1 MSQFFIAQLFGIY
14 FLVVGAIV
22 LYRKQAIMPSIKELQ
37 KNRPVFLVFALIE
50 LVAGIAVVLTY
61 PDVTLDWEGVVSLIG
76 WMLAIE
82 SIIYL
87 SISRKEMQFIVR
99 KFTTPQSLQV
109 SGIVAVVIGLYLS
122 AVGFGFIS

>member
-1 MSQFFIAQLFGIY
+1 
-14 FLVVGAIV
+14 
-22 LYRKQAIMPSIKELQ
+22 
-37 KNRPVFLVFALIE
+37 
-50 LVAGIAVVLTY
+50 
-61 PDVTLDWEGVVSLIG
+61 VSLIG

-109 SGIVAVVIGLYLS
+109 SGMVAVVVGLYLT
-122 AVGFGFIS
+122 AVGFGFIA